1 VNEFVKVKPMRL
13 RSILLILP
21 LTALIAPS
29 AVSVFGQT
37 TQEPRGGAQRR
48 TVAARGRL
56 AGDGVRYQ
64 VVILKTGYGR
74 ASAARLAVETTNPKP
89 RTIWQA
95 EDRSPATN
103 ITNVRIADID
113 NDGIPEIIGL
123 FLHGSSSGGA
133 LRVFHW
139 DAASRTFA
147 ELNARGDEGRLSDV
161 QSYRLRG
168 RQRIVVYI
176 ARGARASEIEF
187 EVRGG
192 ELSRVGGGGPVI
204 PQHESGI
211 EGQAQISP
219 SHPGPLRQGQSG
231 SAPYQTTLVVLSSDG
246 REVARFQTG
255 ADGRFRVA
263 LPPGEY
269 TVGSDPSQ
277 PARRFPR
284 GEQQTV
290 TVLPGKF
297 TTVTLSF
304 DSGMR

>member
-1 VNEFVKVKPMRL
+1 MRL

-56 AGDGVRYQ
+56 TGDRVLYQ

-74 ASAARLAVETTNPKP
+74 ASGARLAVETTGPKP

-95 EDRSPATN
+95 ENPSPTTN

-113 NDGIPEIIGL
+113 NDGVPEIVGL
-123 FLHGSSSGGA
+123 FLHSSSGGA

-139 DAASRTFA
+139 NAASRTFA
-147 ELNARGDEGRLSDV
+147 ELNPRGDEGRLSDV
-161 QSYRLRG
+161 QGYRLRG
-168 RQRIVVYI
+168 RQRIVVFF
-176 ARGARASEIEF
+176 RGARTSEIEF
-187 EVRGG
+187 EVRGS
-192 ELSRVGGGGPVI
+192 ELIRVGGGGAVTP
-204 PQHESGI
+204 ERDSGI
-211 EGQAQISP
+211 EGQALTSP
-219 SHPGPLRQGQSG
+219 AHPGPTRQGQSD
-231 SAPYQTTLVVLSSDG
+231 SAPYQTTLVVVDASDG
-246 REVARFQTG
+246 REVARVQTG
-255 ADGRFRVA
+255 TDGRFRVK

-269 TVGSDPSQ
+269 TVGAAPSQ
-277 PARRFPR
+277 RKFPR

-290 TVLPGKF
+290 IVQPGKF
-297 TTVTLSF
+297 THVTISF